1 MEILAKR
8 IKGLRK
14 RKEMTQADLAEL
26 LHVDRA
32 TIAGY
37 ELNKRE
43 PSLEILLSLAKAL
56 NVSTDY
62 LLGNEPEN
70 QE

>member
-8 IKGLRK
+8 IKELRK
-14 RKEMTQADLAEL
+14 EYKMKQADLAER

-43 PSLEILLSLAKAL
+43 PSLEILLSLSAAL
-56 NVSTDY
+56 HVPTDY
-62 LLGNEPEN
+62 LLGNEPEKR
-70 QE
+70 E